1 MSIVDNK
8 GKNNT
13 YELIGIIKNIEN
25 NENEF
30 ETFCNTSINKGIW
43 YKYYESNKP
52 EKLEKQTL
60 LNSLGKENNNVP
72 RLLMYQKIEP

>member
-8 GKNNT
+8 RKNNT

-25 NENEF
+25 NKNVF

-43 YKYYESNKP
+43 YKYSGANKP
-52 EKLEKQTL
+52 EKLEKNPL
-60 LNSLGKENNNVP
+60 FNSLRKENNNVP
-72 RLLMYQKIEP
+72 LLLVYQKIEP